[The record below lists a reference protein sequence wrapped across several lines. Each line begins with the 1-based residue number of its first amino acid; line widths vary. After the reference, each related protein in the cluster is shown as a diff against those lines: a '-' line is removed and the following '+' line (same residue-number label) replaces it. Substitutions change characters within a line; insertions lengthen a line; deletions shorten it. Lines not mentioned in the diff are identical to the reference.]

1 MITETTERPA
11 TAEERYNLS
20 KKEFEAAYTA
30 EIDYLNQ
37 RLKAVENDEEVIDII
52 TNLESTNMT
61 YTMLCFSLP
70 YYQKYFE
77 WEITAFTPPF
87 VQPDELEQAI
97 SVMDRG
103 LEDSAVQAYINLKYK
118 DDAQYIK
125 TILNCVDTPP
135 KATKP
140 LTEKE
145 KKLFTIYLE
154 QVFKPAFL
162 DFLENVKQNK
172 YRPFKDI
179 LEELKELLPIF
190 QEVRNNINHKAEIL
204 KAEIY
209 RSKNDLTALIMQ
221 YAEKS
226 GFLDKLSSKT
236 EGKKKPADTVAT
248 PFEISPYSL
257 VLSNQFARNVM
268 LMNTSRP
275 LEKKSLLDSSV
286 QIFAPKLR
294 EEGIDGITQIAIDT
308 EQLGD
313 ITATWGTTEKRLLAM
328 YNEAIC
334 KDGAKT
340 REVVINV
347 NDYMKRCNLSVS
359 NKKETVKELKKA
371 IDRMHYTSLIFEDG
385 ESKANFA
392 LFEATAYHNGNIF
405 IKGTDIFVT
414 AMTGGKGGRNVM
426 HLPAEYYTCKG
437 KNAVSAM
444 NVIQTLCYHQGNY
457 NNVKRSM
464 MFENRQ
470 NEHYKISSLLKKT
483 EITTIEKVRETRQ
496 SWKSKIKEPLEAILN
511 DFPGANNWG
520 YIING
525 KPRLPEEL
533 PQDITYEKWENLTIQ
548 YNIENFPNERVI
560 QGIEAKEAKRE
571 EARQI
576 LADQAAVAREREQKR
591 KSRKKKAATSNS

>member
-1 MITETTERPA
+1 MITEERTKTPEEMYEECRQLSINANISLVEETRKIMSKFYNTQLYSKEIEETEKNSNDALCFAYSSFPYLKILFKWEYENFPREDLRLFPNYFNFLYQY
-11 TAEERYNLS
+11 EEDVI
-20 KKEFEAAYTA
+20 K
-30 EIDYLNQ
+30 IYLRTIN
-37 RLKAVENDEEVIDII
+37 ACTSII
-52 TNLESTNMT
+52 TNYDGTPEQAERPLTAKERKLFDFFLKEVLKPATESLINGIKNGNYRTLKEISKDRDTMLLESVDI
-61 YTMLCFSLP
+61 
-70 YYQKYFE
+70 QKQTEINSEIDRPSRDLFVYLNVYSIDSHFE
-77 WEITAFTPPF
+77 KAIIEAFKSNVKPKSKKK
-87 VQPDELEQAI
+87 QPDA
-97 SVMDRG
+97 
-103 LEDSAVQAYINLKYK
+103 
-118 DDAQYIK
+118 
-125 TILNCVDTPP
+125 
-135 KATKP
+135 
-140 LTEKE
+140 
-145 KKLFTIYLE
+145 
-154 QVFKPAFL
+154 
-162 DFLENVKQNK
+162 
-172 YRPFKDI
+172 
-179 LEELKELLPIF
+179 
-190 QEVRNNINHKAEIL
+190 
-204 KAEIY
+204 
-209 RSKNDLTALIMQ
+209 
-221 YAEKS
+221 
-226 GFLDKLSSKT
+226 
-236 EGKKKPADTVAT
+236 VAT

-257 VLSNQFARNVM
+257 VLSNQFARSAM

-340 REVVINV
+340 REVVINI
-347 NDYMKRCNLSVS
+347 NDYMKRCSLSVS

-405 IKGTDIFVT
+405 IKGTDMFVT

-483 EITTIEKVRETRQ
+483 EIITIEKVRETRQ

-511 DFPGANNWG
+511 DFPGVNNWG

>member
-1 MITETTERPA
+1 MITATKERPTA
-11 TAEERYNLS
+11 AEERYNLS

-190 QEVRNNINHKAEIL
+190 QEVRNSINHKAEIL

-221 YAEKS
+221 YVEKS

-257 VLSNQFARNVM
+257 VLSNQFARSAM

-340 REVVINV
+340 REVVINI
-347 NDYMKRCNLSVS
+347 NDYMKRCSLSVS
-359 NKKETVKELKKA
+359 NKKETAKELKKA
-371 IDRMHYTSLIFEDG
+371 IDRMFYTSVIFEDG

-392 LFEATAYHNGNIF
+392 LFEATAYHNGNVL
-405 IKGTDIFVT
+405 IKGTDMFVT
-414 AMTGGKGGRNVM
+414 FMTRGKGGRNVM

-444 NVIQTLCYHQGNY
+444 NVIQALCYHQGNY

-470 NEHYKISSLLKKT
+470 NEHYKISSLLEKT
-483 EITTIEKVRETRQ
+483 EIITIEKVRETRQ

-511 DFPGANNWG
+511 DFPGETNWS

-560 QGIEAKEAKRE
+560 QGIETKKAKKE

-576 LADQAAVAREREQKR
+576 LSDKAAVARAEERKA
-591 KSRKKKAATSNS
+591 RKKKAASNS